1 MLSEITVPQEKKAVI
16 FELDNVLI
24 PQKDYDLQVYYLF
37 SNFIEYLESFPP
49 ANEVIDFICKR
60 YEAHGNE
67 NMFQEISETFG
78 IDKKYQENLN
88 LLFSNAKLPL
98 KLLLYKEALS
108 LLQALVLDR
117 KQIFILTAG
126 QPQQQVNKITQT
138 EWHGLDQYLKVYFT
152 DEFMPKPAINSLEY
166 VFQENNLKKEEVL
179 MVGIEENDR
188 VMALQ
193 FGIDYINLNKLF

>member
-1 MLSEITVPQEKKAVI
+1 MLSNITVPQEKKAVI

-37 SNFIEYLESFPP
+37 ANFIEYLESFPP
-49 ANEVIDFICKR
+49 ANEVIDFVSKR
-60 YEAHGNE
+60 YEAHANE
-67 NMFQEISETFG
+67 NMFHEISKTFG

-108 LLQALVLDR
+108 LLQSLIVDR

-126 QPQQQVNKITQT
+126 QPQQQINKITQT

-152 DEFMPKPAINSLEY
+152 EEFIPKPAINSLEY

-179 MVGIEENDR
+179 MIGVEENDR
-188 VMALQ
+188 VMAFQ
-193 FGIDYINLNKLF
+193 FGIDYINFDK